1 MNLDQNTQKLIDL
14 ALWEDIGPGD
24 LTSRLTV
31 PDETPGQALVRARIP
46 LILSGLGV
54 FKEVFSRV
62 DPRVKVEFLVKEG
75 ASLSAGQTVA
85 EITGPARSILTGERV
100 SLNFLMRLSGIAT
113 RTGQFLKAMGEGG
126 PKLLDTRKTTPGL
139 RTLEKAAVVHG
150 GGYNH
155 RFGLFDGVLIKDNH
169 IRAAGSL
176 TAAVTRARQGVS
188 HSLKVEAEVD
198 DLEQAFEA
206 LRAGADILLLDN
218 MSPETLKEAVALVD
232 KFFAPEPRR
241 VLLEASG
248 GINLDTVSEVAK
260 TGVDFISV
268 GAITHS
274 APAADLGLDWL

>member
-1 MNLDQNTQKLIDL
+1 MNLDQITRQLIEL

-31 PDETPGQALVRARIP
+31 PAETPGQALVRARTP

-54 FKEVFSRV
+54 FKEVFNQV
-62 DPRVKVEFLVKEG
+62 DPQVKVVFSAKEG
-75 ASLSAGQTVA
+75 ASLPAGQTVA

-113 RTGQFLKAMGEGG
+113 RTCQLLEAMGEGG

-139 RTLEKAAVVHG
+139 RALEKAAVVHG

-176 TAAVTRARQGVS
+176 TAAVTRARQGAT
-188 HSLKVEAEVD
+188 HGFKVEAEVE